1 MDRTSDLLRSGAWLT
16 RERMR
21 LVALAVLVAS
31 AAALVFLVATS
42 NGLNDYQGRPIGTD
56 FSAVY
61 AAGAMALDGQSAAVF
76 DVVAHYAREKLIF
89 GPDAEYY
96 GWHYPPFFL
105 VIAAALAM
113 LPYGAALLVW
123 QLSTLSLYIWVVRA
137 ILLHAVPVGDARTP
151 CLDPLWL
158 LLAVGFPAV
167 FVNIGHGNNGFLTAG
182 LLGGAL
188 LTLERRPLIA
198 GVLFGLL
205 AYKPQF
211 ALMIPLALL
220 ATGRWRTIVAAGV
233 TVAALVAVSALVFGV
248 ETWSAFFAATRFTRA
263 VVLEQGGAG
272 WHKIQS
278 VFSWVRMWGGTIP
291 LAYAAQGTVTLA
303 LAAALVW
310 LWRSP
315 AAFAYKAAALCL
327 ATLLAPPYS
336 LDYDTVVLAPAIA
349 FVAADRMTHGFAP
362 WEKTALAALWFMP
375 AISRSVTQFTLIP
388 LGVIA
393 LLAAL
398 AFVLWRASEDTGV
411 PAQWQSAAKPL
422 N

>member
-1 MDRTSDLLRSGAWLT
+1 MDPASELLRSGAWLT
-16 RERMR
+16 RERVR

-31 AAALVFLVATS
+31 TAALVFLVATS
-42 NGLNDYQGRPIGTD
+42 NGLSDYQGRPIGTD

-61 AAGAMALDGQSAAVF
+61 AAGAMALDGQAAAVF
-76 DVVAHYAREKLIF
+76 DVAAHFAREKVIF
-89 GPDAEYY
+89 GPGAEYY

-105 VIAAALAM
+105 LIAAALAL

-123 QLSTLSLYIWVVRA
+123 QLSTLALYVWVVRA
-137 ILLHAVPVGDARTP
+137 ILLHAAPRGNAHPPR
-151 CLDPLWL
+151 LDPLWV
-158 LLAVGFPAV
+158 LLAVAFPAV
-167 FVNIGHGNNGFLTAG
+167 FVNVGHGNNGFLTAA

-188 LTLERRPLIA
+188 LMLERRPLVA
-198 GVLFGLL
+198 GVPLGLL

-220 ATGRWRTIVAAGV
+220 ATGRWRTIMAAGV
-233 TVAALVAVSALVFGV
+233 TVFALVAVSALAFGV
-248 ETWSAFFAATRFTRA
+248 ETWSAFLAATRFTRA

-303 LAAALVW
+303 LGAALVW

-349 FVAADRMTHGFAP
+349 FVVADRMAHGFAP
-362 WEKTALAALWFMP
+362 WEKTTLAMLWFMP
-375 AISRSVTQFTLIP
+375 AISRSVTQATLVP
-388 LGVIA
+388 VGVIV
-393 LLAAL
+393 LLAAF
-398 AFVLWRASEDTGV
+398 AFMLWRASEDTGV
-411 PAQWQSAAKPL
+411 PASVVV
-422 N
+422 

>member
-1 MDRTSDLLRSGAWLT
+1 MDRTSELLRSGAWLT
-16 RERMR
+16 RERVR

-31 AAALVFLVATS
+31 AAALVFLIATS

-61 AAGAMALDGQSAAVF
+61 AAGALALDGEPAAVF
-76 DVVAHYAREKLIF
+76 DIAAHFAREKAIF
-89 GPDAEYY
+89 GSGAEYY
-96 GWHYPPFFL
+96 GWLYPPFL
-105 VIAAALAM
+105 LLIAAALAM

-123 QLSTLSLYIWVVRA
+123 QLSTLALYLWVVRA
-137 ILLHAVPVGDARTP
+137 ILLHAAPDGDARTP
-151 CLDPLWL
+151 RLDPLWL
-158 LLAVGFPAV
+158 LLAVAFPAV
-167 FVNIGHGNNGFLTAG
+167 FVNIGHGNNGFLTAA

-188 LTLERRPLIA
+188 LTLERRPLVA

-220 ATGRWRTIVAAGV
+220 ATGRWRTIAAAGI
-233 TVAALVAVSALVFGV
+233 TVVALVLVSALVFGV
-248 ETWSAFFAATRFTRA
+248 ETWSAFLAATRFTRA
-263 VVLEQGGAG
+263 VILEQGGPG

-291 LAYAAQGTVTLA
+291 LAYAAQATVTLA

-349 FVAADRMTHGFAP
+349 FVAADRMRQGFAP
-362 WEKTALAALWFMP
+362 WEKTALAALWLMP
-375 AISRSVTQFTLIP
+375 AISRNITQLTLIP
-388 LGVIA
+388 LGVIV
-393 LLAAL
+393 LLAAF

-411 PAQWQSAAKPL
+411 PASVSGNPQPSL
-422 N
+422 